1 MFVCARNIEE
11 LQEQNQKLLAVIREL
26 SEKNEMEENSAID
39 TKSVSVLTYKYS
51 LSKKDIFKR
60 LYDVACF
67 HLLGR
72 NFFL

>member
-39 TKSVSVLTYKYS
+39 TKSVSVLTY
-51 LSKKDIFKR
+51 
-60 LYDVACF
+60 
-67 HLLGR
+67 
-72 NFFL
+72 